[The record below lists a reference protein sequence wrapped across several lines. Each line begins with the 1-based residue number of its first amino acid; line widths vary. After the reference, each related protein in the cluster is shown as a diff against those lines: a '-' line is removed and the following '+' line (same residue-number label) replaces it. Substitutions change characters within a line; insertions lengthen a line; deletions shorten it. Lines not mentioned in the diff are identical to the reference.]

1 MERAQEIKL
10 LRINKRTSWDELQ
23 LTGITLLTGTLKK
36 KKIETKIKTNLN
48 VISRQYRYLI
58 II

>member
-1 MERAQEIKL
+1 MKIIFINSMERAQEIKL

-36 KKIETKIKTNLN
+36 KKIETKIK
-48 VISRQYRYLI
+48 IK
-58 II
+58 

>member
-36 KKIETKIKTNLN
+36 NRDKNKNQ
-48 VISRQYRYLI
+48 S
-58 II
+58 